1 MSTEPTQADERDAT
15 GTPGSAATRGGGPE
29 PAKEF
34 EVLLIT
40 GMSGAGRSHAADSVE
55 DMGWYVVDNMPPKL
69 LIPLVDMMTASASKV
84 HKLAAVID
92 VRSRSYFDDLSA
104 VLSHLDD
111 LGVTTRILFLDASN
125 EVLIKRYE
133 SVRRPHPLQHGNRL
147 IDGIEE
153 ERELLSNLKE
163 RADTVIDT
171 SALSIHQLST
181 KLYEA
186 LLGSGPSTVSVHIFS
201 FGFKYGI
208 PLDAD
213 FVADVRFLPNPY
225 WVPRLR
231 ELNGQDTPVSDYV
244 LASEG
249 AKEFL
254 DVYERAL
261 VIAIKGYAREDKHFV
276 TIAIGCT
283 GGQHRSVAMSD
294 ELARRLRARGL
305 SVTVSARELHH
316 RQHPVEP

>member
-1 MSTEPTQADERDAT
+1 MAETSEQSPATAAMGNGDRPDPAD
-15 GTPGSAATRGGGPE
+15 S
-29 PAKEF
+29 F

-40 GMSGAGRSHAADSVE
+40 GMSGAGRTHAADALE

-69 LIPLVDMMTASASKV
+69 LIPLVDMMTSSGSKV
-84 HKLAAVID
+84 HKLAAVVD
-92 VRSRSYFDDLSA
+92 VRSRSYFDDLSE

-111 LGVTTRILFLDASN
+111 LGVKTRILFLDASN

-147 IDGIEE
+147 IDGILE
-153 ERELLSNLKE
+153 ERTLLANLKE
-163 RADTVIDT
+163 HADMVIDT
-171 SALSIHQLST
+171 SSLSIHQLST

-186 LLGSGPSTVSVHIFS
+186 LLGSGPTTVSVHIFS

-208 PLDAD
+208 PIDAD

-225 WVPRLR
+225 WVPSLR
-231 ELNGQDTPVSDYV
+231 ELTGLDKPVSDYV
-244 LASEG
+244 LSSKG

-254 DVYERAL
+254 DAYQRAIS
-261 VIAIKGYAREDKHFV
+261 IAIDGYAREDKHYV

-283 GGQHRSVAMSD
+283 GGQHRSVAMSNA
-294 ELARRLRARGL
+294 LAERLRAQGL
-305 SVTVSARELHH
+305 SVTVSARELHRH
-316 RQHPVEP
+316 LHQA

>member
-1 MSTEPTQADERDAT
+1 MAETSEHGPATAAT
-15 GTPGSAATRGGGPE
+15 GGADRPD
-29 PAKEF
+29 PADSF

-40 GMSGAGRSHAADSVE
+40 GMSGAGRTRAADALE

-69 LIPLVDMMTASASKV
+69 LIPLVDMMTSSGSKV
-84 HKLAAVID
+84 HKLAAVVD
-92 VRSRSYFDDLSA
+92 VRSRSYFDDLSE

-111 LGVTTRILFLDASN
+111 LGVKTRILFLDANN

-147 IDGIEE
+147 IDGILE
-153 ERELLSNLKE
+153 ERSLLANLKE
-163 RADTVIDT
+163 HADMVIDT
-171 SALSIHQLST
+171 SSLSIHQLST

-186 LLGSGPSTVSVHIFS
+186 LLGSGPTTVSVHIFS

-208 PLDAD
+208 PIDAD

-225 WVPRLR
+225 WVPSLR
-231 ELNGQDTPVSDYV
+231 ELTGLDKPVSDYV
-244 LASEG
+244 LSSDG

-254 DVYERAL
+254 DAYQRAIS
-261 VIAIKGYAREDKHFV
+261 IAIEGYAREDKHYV

-283 GGQHRSVAMSD
+283 GGQHRSVAMSNA
-294 ELARRLRARGL
+294 LAERLRAQGL
-305 SVTVSARELHH
+305 SVTVSARELHRH
-316 RQHPVEP
+316 LHQA

>member
-1 MSTEPTQADERDAT
+1 MAHDDRDHKGASLSGQGELPRPADT
-15 GTPGSAATRGGGPE
+15 
-29 PAKEF
+29 F

-40 GMSGAGRSHAADSVE
+40 GMSGAGRSHAADCVE
-55 DMGWYVVDNMPPKL
+55 DMGWYVIDNLPPKL
-69 LIPLVDMMTASASKV
+69 LIPLVDMMTSSGSSV
-84 HKLAAVID
+84 HRLAAVID
-92 VRSRSYFDDLSA
+92 VRSRSYFDDLYA

-111 LGVTTRILFLDASN
+111 LGVKTRILFLDASN

-147 IDGIEE
+147 IDGIVE
-153 ERELLSNLKE
+153 ERELLENLKE

-171 SALSIHQLST
+171 SSLSIHQLST

-213 FVADVRFLPNPY
+213 FVADVRFLPNPF
-225 WVPRLR
+225 WVPSLR
-231 ELNGQDTPVSDYV
+231 ELNGQDAPVRDYV

-249 AKEFL
+249 ARDFL
-254 DVYERAL
+254 DSYERAIM
-261 VIAIKGYAREDKHFV
+261 IATKGYAKEDKHYV

-283 GGQHRSVAMSD
+283 GGQHRSVAMSE
-294 ELARRLRARGL
+294 ELARRLRSHGL
-305 SVTVSARELHH
+305 SVTVSARELHK
-316 RQHPVEP
+316 RQH